1 MNNVIFAILVQALHL
16 DAVLAAARVDS
27 AGVGDSL
34 NDRHPE
40 FDLLRTRKVVET
52 SEDGS
57 LTFGALLLGVAA
69 DAQSVLSE
77 QIRHSILQVTL
88 S

>member
-1 MNNVIFAILVQALHL
+1 
-16 DAVLAAARVDS
+16 
-27 AGVGDSL
+27 
-34 NDRHPE
+34 
-40 FDLLRTRKVVET
+40 VVET
-52 SEDGS
+52 SEDGN
-57 LTFGALLLGVAA
+57 LTFGARLLGVAA